1 MSYRTRIRTPSFAHI
16 QLVPLLARG
25 LTISDLVAI
34 LGSVDYVLADLD
46 R

>member
-1 MSYRTRIRTPSFAHI
+1 MVPMMS
-16 QLVPLLARG
+16 RG

-34 LGSVDYVLADLD
+34 LGSVDYVLADVD